1 MNKFLLLAFGLGLA
15 QPLVAALQTDIE
27 YGRAAGESL
36 QLDANIPEGTGPF
49 AAVILV
55 HGGGWTAGDKSGGP
69 GKGYMAP
76 MHEPLSA
83 AGFAW
88 FSVNYRLAPKHHYP
102 ACVDDVE
109 AAIRWVFA
117 HAKEYRIDPRRI
129 ALASESAGSH
139 VAVMAALRLDASV
152 RLAALVPFYG
162 RYDLTAD
169 LKPGGELNAN
179 QAALFGR
186 TLFDEETRSI
196 LRAAS
201 PIHYV
206 KPGLPPFLLVHGT
219 VDPKVPYEQSVML
232 QTKLREAKVPCDL
245 LTIKGGGHG
254 MLGWPAVAPT
264 FKQDVVAWLQRTL
277 AKDATAPATQ

>member
-1 MNKFLLLAFGLGLA
+1 MKRSLLLLAGLMLA
-15 QPLVAALQTDIE
+15 SSGRAAWHPDIE

-36 QLDANIPEGTGPF
+36 RLDASVPAGAGPF
-49 AAVILV
+49 PAVILV

-76 MHEPLSA
+76 LHAPLTA

-88 FSVNYRLAPKHHYP
+88 ISVNYRLAPQHRYP

-117 HAKEYRIDPRRI
+117 HAAEYRLDPRRI

-139 VAVMAALRLDASV
+139 VAVMAALRLDGAV

-162 RYDLTAD
+162 RYDLARG
-169 LKPGGELNAN
+169 LEPGGALNDN
-179 QAALFGR
+179 MAALFGR
-186 TLFDEETRSI
+186 KTFDGDTPAL

-201 PIHYV
+201 PIHFV

-219 VDPKVPYEQSVML
+219 VDPKVPFEQSVLL
-232 QTKLREAKVPCDL
+232 QAKLRAAGVPCDL
-245 LTIKGGGHG
+245 LPIAGGGHG
-254 MLGWPAVAPT
+254 MLGWPAVAPG
-264 FKQDVVAWLQRTL
+264 FKTDVVAWLQRTL
-277 AKDATAPATQ
+277 SGG